1 MALHVGDIQET
12 ETKVIFRKFE
22 EGWIGIGMQRFLQDP
37 AQHTALSSPLGFNGQ
52 HTVSNCGKLL
62 KRWEYQNT

>member
-22 EGWIGIGMQRFLQDP
+22 EGWIGIGRSVRKQWPQFLQKIIKKLIKNTERSHVP
-37 AQHTALSSPLGFNGQ
+37 SLSFLQ
-52 HTVSNCGKLL
+52 
-62 KRWEYQNT
+62 